1 MSLFK
6 LNEFEEK
13 LIESIDNLT
22 STLKKTN
29 KIMKKLK
36 RIQNAI

>member
-1 MSLFK
+1 MSMWK

-22 STLKKTN
+22 STIKMTN
-29 KIMKKLK
+29 KLLKYGKDKKK
-36 RIQNAI
+36 